1 LPDYTSKIVNKG
13 ILGKDLS
20 LAWSSGLQML
30 LLTLFGGMCAIAIG
44 FVAAKIST
52 GYVRRLREAIFV
64 KIERFSLSE
73 FNTFSSSSLV
83 TRATNDMQQIQNV
96 LAMMLRMAFL
106 EPFMGVGSIIKA
118 HQLAPSMS
126 WIILVAI
133 GILVAMII
141 VLFFVAIPKFTI
153 IQKLVD
159 KLSLQTREMLTGV
172 RTDVDSRRSH
182 QLGRY
187 AY

>member
-1 LPDYTSKIVNKG
+1 VKHLAKYFKPYIVWLGVLVVLVWGQAYVNLTLPDYTSK
-13 ILGKDLS
+13 
-20 LAWSSGLQML
+20 
-30 LLTLFGGMCAIAIG
+30 
-44 FVAAKIST
+44 
-52 GYVRRLREAIFV
+52 IFV